1 MWEQIRANK
10 RRSIL
15 LIFGLAL
22 LLVALGYTIGA
33 AFVKGQGL
41 IGAAV
46 AIGLWL
52 ILLLGAIMGGRGILL
67 MSAHAREI
75 QHADH
80 PQLFNVVSEMSIAAG
95 LPKRPKVYI
104 MDSNAPNAFAVG
116 TPENCAVAV
125 TVGLL
130 VELNRDELQG
140 VIAHEIGHIH
150 NQDTRFMTIAGV
162 MVAAIVIIA
171 DGFLRAMFYTGGRR
185 RRSSGGKGGGQA
197 QAILMLLALVLAI
210 LAPIMA
216 RLLYLACS
224 RRREYLADA
233 CAARFTRYPEGLAS
247 ALQKISLGAGRMPD
261 VNRATAP
268 MYIVNPLKGSA
279 VHGLFS
285 THPPT
290 GERVRILRAMGG
302 NAGYRA
308 YESACAKI
316 GRKRL
321 IGKDSLAASE
331 DIRAREASPESEED
345 KLGKARDAVDI
356 LHRMEGMVFVTCACG
371 LKIKIPPGF
380 KGEAAHC
387 PICRRTMAIP
397 AAILVAVGAISAA
410 EAADDAEKATAEHAA
425 PPKQLAYR
433 FKPGE
438 WQSFR
443 CACGHGMQLS
453 PNFLGTKLRCDQ
465 CGASIVIKRT

>member
-22 LLVALGYTIGA
+22 LLVALGYVIGA
-33 AFVKGQGL
+33 AVIKGQGL
-41 IGAAV
+41 IGAAAAV
-46 AIGLWL
+46 GLWL
-52 ILLLGAIMGGRGILL
+52 ILLLGAVMGGRDILL

-75 QHADH
+75 QHDDH

-104 MDSNAPNAFAVG
+104 MDSDAPNAFAVG
-116 TPENCAVAV
+116 TPENAAVAV

-130 VELNRDELQG
+130 VQLNRDELQG

-150 NQDTRFMTIAGV
+150 NQDTKFMTIAGV

-247 ALQKISLGAGRMPD
+247 ALQKIALGAGRIPD

-279 VHGLFS
+279 AHSLFS

-290 GERVRILRAMGG
+290 GERILILRAMGG
-302 NAGYRA
+302 KAGYA
-308 YESACAKI
+308 GYESAYAKVS
-316 GRKRL
+316 RKHL
-321 IGKDSLAASE
+321 MGKDSLAASE
-331 DIRAREASPESEED
+331 DVRAREASPESEED
-345 KLGKARDAVDI
+345 KLGKTREAVDI
-356 LHRMEGMVFVTCACG
+356 LHRMEGMVFLTCTCG
-371 LKIKIPPGF
+371 LKIKVPPGY
-380 KGEAAHC
+380 KGEKVSC
-387 PICRRTMAIP
+387 PACRRSVAIP
-397 AAILVAVGAISAA
+397 AAVLVAAGAIAA
-410 EAADDAEKATAEHAA
+410 TEAADDAGKATPERAA
-425 PPKQLAYR
+425 TPKQLAYR

-453 PNFLGTKLRCDQ
+453 PNFRGTKLRCDH
-465 CGASIVIKRT
+465 CGASIAVKRT